1 MSGIKGGVRNRWQ
14 IVAVVGLI
22 AALSGCA
29 ATGGA
34 EEADLERRVAQATT
48 PADHLALAEYFDR
61 RAAVAE
67 RQRDEWQALR
77 KYYERTP
84 ASTFYPIGT
93 VPGMLSHYDQL
104 IQDEE
109 SSARQCRALGQ
120 LHRGLGDDA
129 AGRREAR

>member
-1 MSGIKGGVRNRWQ
+1 MHRLKGDARRL
-14 IVAVVGLI
+14 IFAVVVALST
-22 AALSGCA
+22 ALSGCA

-48 PADHLALAEYFDR
+48 PADHLALAAYFDQ
-61 RAAVAE
+61 RAAAAE
-67 RQRDEWQALR
+67 RQRDEWRALR
-77 KYYERTP
+77 RHYERTP

-93 VPGMLSHYDQL
+93 APGMLSHYDQL

-109 SSARQCRALGQ
+109 SSARQLRALGQ
-120 LHRGLGDDA
+120 LHRGLADDA